1 MLGLCFNSFGLLY
14 LVCLFGFG
22 FVVGGGEWQR
32 KVFSWLVSMALNSCL
47 LVWQQCTLC
56 LCIFRCSF
64 LLFLWSA
71 NIGFCLLLVE

>member
-32 KVFSWLVSMALNSCL
+32 KVFMALNSCL